1 MHTTRRPADAP
12 SLSAA
17 HAAARVTANDGD
29 ALTALRLAARWCV
42 TAAELV
48 SAAEHE
54 APSVAPVRR
63 AIVAA
68 LARTDRAALDAV
80 SLALARW
87 CEGAS
92 ASPDAN
98 DLAGLM
104 LGAVN
109 AAGACTT
116 AETADA
122 PITGNPLAG

>member
-1 MHTTRRPADAP
+1 MHTTRRPTDA
-12 SLSAA
+12 SLPAA
-17 HAAARVTANDGD
+17 HVAARVTANDGD
-29 ALTALRLAARWCV
+29 ALTALRLAARWCIA
-42 TAAELV
+42 AAEQV
-48 SAAEHE
+48 GAEEHE
-54 APSVAPVRR
+54 APPFSPVRS
-63 AIVAA
+63 AIIAA

-122 PITGNPLAG
+122 PITGNPLAE